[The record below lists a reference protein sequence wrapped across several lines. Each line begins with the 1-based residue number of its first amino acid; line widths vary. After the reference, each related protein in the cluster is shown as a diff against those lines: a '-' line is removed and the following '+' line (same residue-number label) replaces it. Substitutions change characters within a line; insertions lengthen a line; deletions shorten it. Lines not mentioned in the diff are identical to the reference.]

1 LISSVPLY
9 FQIGY
14 VGHHLEGY
22 SVLSKCYQTLN
33 GVVGSW
39 LSLGGDRID
48 KLERKEK
55 VLEGRHLEYV
65 LSLIERL

>member
-1 LISSVPLY
+1 M
-9 FQIGY
+9 
-14 VGHHLEGY
+14 
-22 SVLSKCYQTLN
+22 LSDTQW
-33 GVVGSW
+33 VVGSW